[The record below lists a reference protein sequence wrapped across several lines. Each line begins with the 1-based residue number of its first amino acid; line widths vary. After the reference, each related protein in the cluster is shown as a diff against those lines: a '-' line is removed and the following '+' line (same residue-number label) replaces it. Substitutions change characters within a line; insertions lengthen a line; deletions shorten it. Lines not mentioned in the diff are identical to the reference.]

1 MPEMVASVL
10 LRFMERDY
18 SLRDS
23 AHSERLQVRLQ
34 GNYVMSNKKLMN
46 DKVIGETEKWFVLAV
61 TDSHSKNE
69 WATI

>member
-23 AHSERLQVRLQ
+23 ANSERLQVRLPE
-34 GNYVMSNKKLMN
+34 NYETNNRKLTN
-46 DKVIGETEKWFVLAV
+46 DKVIGRSEKGFVLAV
-61 TDSHSKNE
+61 TDSHSENE